1 MNEERRESQR
11 FSAKRN
17 VNMELMFSDEEGVTH
32 RLNCTTLDISKTG
45 LRVSLEKQLPIGFVV
60 QLCIEN
66 DQGQLLLLFAELRWC
81 KPDGERFESGFELM
95 DTDQSDLSAWV
106 DGDLFQ

>member
-11 FSAKRN
+11 FSAKRK
-17 VNMELMFSDEEGVTH
+17 VNMELMFSDDDGVTH
-32 RLNCTTLDISKTG
+32 RLHCITLDISKTG
-45 LRVSLEKQLPIGFVV
+45 LRVSLEQELPIGFVA

-81 KPDGERFESGFELM
+81 KRSGVEYECGFELM
-95 DTDQSDLSAWV
+95 DTEQSDLSAWV